1 MLAPP
6 QCLQLLLMRLCQQ
19 CWPPQSLH
27 SPLRRLCSKMPDPP
41 QSLALAPLA
50 VMLADTS
57 APSPC
62 ICSRCGYARRYVLV
76 GSGLDDRLST
86 VIQRADEPL
95 QGCMQARKRSV
106 VIARHRETHHPI
118 YSDPT
123 ELQVHGN
130 ASGPAVLALARTFLL
145 RSRCIGRTALAGLT
159 LICPLLAGLTLICPL
174 LEGSRVRHHHQA
186 PRNAAPN
193 ACAAPKGCRT
203 RSKCPI

>member
-1 MLAPP
+1 MLVDTY
-6 QCLQLLLMRLCQQ
+6 LLAQGLMTVCQRLFSE
-19 CWPPQSLH
+19 P
-27 SPLRRLCSKMPDPP
+27 
-41 QSLALAPLA
+41 
-50 VMLADTS
+50 TN
-57 APSPC
+57 
-62 ICSRCGYARRYVLV
+62 RCGAACRQ
-76 GSGLDDRLST
+76 GSGQWSRPQPRPGVVHVRVRPRLS
-86 VIQRADEPL
+86 EPGIR
-95 QGCMQARKRSV
+95 QH
-106 VIARHRETHHPI
+106 IARHRETHHPI

-130 ASGPAVLALARTFLL
+130 ASGAAVLALARTFLL
-145 RSRCIGRTALAGLT
+145 RSRCIGRTALAGLA